1 MAAVLK
7 SNGVRL
13 ALDAGNGVTRH
24 VMVGFPDPA
33 DGHQAEAAALPEATA
48 TTGRAAAT
56 AAGPLRS
63 MARAWR
69 WMRATG

>member
-1 MAAVLK
+1 M

-13 ALDAGNGVTRH
+13 ALDEGDGVRRCH
-24 VMVGFPDPA
+24 VMVGFSDSA
-33 DGHQAEAAALPEATA
+33 DGKQAEAAALPEATA